1 MQKGISGRTFIVIVL
16 LLLKIHLIL
25 SVSVFS
31 NISSLFTIH
40 AS

>member
-1 MQKGISGRTFIVIVL
+1 MQKGIGGIIVIVL